1 MKLSSIRTSRRFA
14 SVLLATAGL
23 LISSVW
29 GASISKLDV
38 SQKADVY
45 KVAVDA
51 HVDAPPAQVYA
62 VVLADFT
69 HLVEI
74 SPDIFTSQLV
84 KQVNARTMVV
94 YTETRGCVAIFC
106 RTLRQ
111 MQRVTE
117 LSSTDIVAVT
127 LPQGSNV
134 KQGTSSWHLTAEGHG
149 THLQWKATVEPA
161 FWLPPFIGPALVRR
175 VLQMQSEEFINGIE
189 RNVTDHRT
197 AEWARTIRGL
207 TI

>member
-1 MKLSSIRTSRRFA
+1 MSLSSIHTSRRFA

-23 LISSVW
+23 LAPSLW
-29 GASISKLDV
+29 GASIYKLDV
-38 SQKADVY
+38 SQKAGVY
-45 KVAVDA
+45 QVVAEA
-51 HVDAPPAQVYA
+51 HVDALPAQVYA
-62 VVLADFT
+62 VLADFT
-69 HLVEI
+69 DLAEI
-74 SPDIFTSQLV
+74 SPDILTSRLV

-106 RTLRQ
+106 RTVKQ

-149 THLQWKATVEPA
+149 TRLQWKATVEPA
-161 FWLPPFIGPALVRR
+161 FWVPPLIGPALVRR
-175 VLQMQSEEFINGIE
+175 VLQMQSQEFINGIE

-197 AEWARTIRGL
+197 AEWAHTIRGL